1 MSLERKRVQDTKKEV
16 VQKKMALTETLTF
29 VHHKMEDG
37 DKENKEDITVK
48 YIHLI
53 TEILQ

>member
-1 MSLERKRVQDTKKEV
+1 MSLEGKRVQDTKKWV
-16 VQKKMALTETLTF
+16 MQKKMALTETITF
-29 VHHKMEDG
+29 VHHKMNDG
-37 DKENKEDITVK
+37 DKENKEDIPVK